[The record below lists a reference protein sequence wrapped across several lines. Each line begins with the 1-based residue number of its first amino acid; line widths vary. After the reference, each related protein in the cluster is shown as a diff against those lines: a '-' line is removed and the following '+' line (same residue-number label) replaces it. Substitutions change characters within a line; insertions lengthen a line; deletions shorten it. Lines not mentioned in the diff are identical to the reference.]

1 VIIFH
6 RVLIGTSILFFGGF
20 GIWAIL
26 GAREAGDVLLG
37 VLGGASLVITALL
50 SYYLKNLQRF
60 LGR

>member
-1 VIIFH
+1 MIIFH

-26 GAREAGDVLLG
+26 GARGGDVLLG
-37 VLGGASLVITALL
+37 VLGVASLVITALL
-50 SYYLKNLQRF
+50 AYYLKNLQRF